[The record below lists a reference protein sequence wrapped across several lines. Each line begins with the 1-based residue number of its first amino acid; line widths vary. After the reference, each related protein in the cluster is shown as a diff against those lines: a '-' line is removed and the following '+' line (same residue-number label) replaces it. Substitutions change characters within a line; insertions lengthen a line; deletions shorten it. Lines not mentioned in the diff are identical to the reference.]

1 MSWTTLEVSADAS
14 HHVDGAGVP
23 AYTERFDE
31 VLKFHAPGLAPV
43 LLGGL
48 AWHITEDGAEAYS
61 RRFMRTFGF
70 YEGLAAVISSDG
82 WHHIHVDGRDAY
94 PARFEWT
101 GNVQGGRCPVRE
113 RDGDYFHIDVE
124 GRPAYAS
131 RWRYA
136 GDFRDG
142 VAVVQAGDGR
152 STHIDP
158 SGALLHERWFVDL
171 DVFHKGFARAR
182 DNGGWMH
189 VDVKGRPI
197 YERRFAAVEPFYN
210 GQARVERF
218 DGGLEVIDELGQAV
232 VELRP
237 ARRSEFADLSGDLVG
252 FWRTDAI
259 AAAVEVGVFDAL
271 PGTSSDLAERLRLHE
286 GRLGALLRG
295 LSELKLMRRSGEVWS
310 LTERGA
316 ILRRDDAKTLADAA
330 LEYAGPMRQLWAR
343 LPEAL
348 RDSSWKAPDIFGDV
362 ATDSPRVAGHH
373 RMLQSYA
380 RHDYPLVPAALG
392 LRGDERVLDVGGGVG
407 VLAGL
412 LLDLHPQLDVV
423 VIDRPEVVAQVPSR
437 QGLRAIA
444 ADFFEPLSLDADV
457 VVLARVIHDW
467 EDEKAVHILRNVR
480 RALPKDGRVY
490 LVEMLVD
497 DDGTFGGLCDLH
509 LLLATGGRERTAKEY
524 GALLNE
530 AGFFLDDVRTI
541 SALPSVL
548 VGVAR

>member
-1 MSWTTLEVSADAS
+1 MNWKTLEVASDAS
-14 HHVDGAGVP
+14 HHVDGAGVA
-23 AYTERFDE
+23 AYAERFDE

-43 LLGGL
+43 LRGGL
-48 AWHITEDGAEAYS
+48 AWHIKEDGAEVYA
-61 RRFMRTFGF
+61 RRFSRTFGF
-70 YEGLAAVISSDG
+70 YEGLASVIDSDG
-82 WHHIHVDGRDAY
+82 WHHVYADGRDVYRERYA
-94 PARFEWT
+94 WT

-113 RDGDYFHIDVE
+113 RDGGYHHIDVE
-124 GRPAYAS
+124 GRPVYAS

-142 VAVVQAGDGR
+142 VAVVQGRDGR

-182 DNGGWMH
+182 DSSGWMH

-197 YERRFAAVEPFYN
+197 YERRFAVVEPFYN

-218 DGGLEVIDELGQAV
+218 DGGLEVIDEHGHTI

-259 AAAVEVGVFDAL
+259 AAAVEVGVFEAL
-271 PGTSSDLAERLRLHE
+271 PGTTSSLAERLRLHE

-295 LSELKLMRRSGEVWS
+295 LSELRLIRRSGEVWS
-310 LTERGA
+310 LTARGA
-316 ILRRDDAKTLADAA
+316 FLLRKDSKTLADAA
-330 LEYAGPMRQLWAR
+330 TEYAGPMRRLWAR

-348 RDSSWKAPDIFGDV
+348 RSHSWQAPDIFGDV
-362 ATDSPRVAGHH
+362 ATDSSRVAGHH
-373 RMLQSYA
+373 RMLRSYA
-380 RHDYPLVPAALG
+380 RHDYPLVPASLD
-392 LRGDERVLDVGGGVG
+392 LRGDERVVDVGGGVG
-407 VLAGL
+407 VLARL

-423 VIDRPEVVAQVPSR
+423 VLDRPEVVAQVPSR

-444 ADFFEPLSLDADV
+444 VDLFEPWSLEADV
-457 VVLARVIHDW
+457 AVLARVIHDW
-467 EDEKAVHILRNVR
+467 EDEKAVCILRNVR
-480 RALPKDGRVY
+480 RALPKGGRVY

-530 AGFFLDDVRTI
+530 GGFDLHEVRTI
-541 SALPSVL
+541 AALPSVL